1 MKIQTIRATVA
12 AALVA
17 MTSAG
22 AAQALT
28 LSSSSFRESG
38 PIARKYAGD
47 QAGNAN
53 CLGMNV
59 SPALSWSGAP
69 DGTKSFALEMVD
81 LEGRNGT
88 GVNHFVAYGIPANV
102 TGFAEGELSKPS
114 PKYVGGLSTQGLG
127 TFMGPCPPAGTGAHH
142 YSFVLIATDLDPT
155 ALPPGLTREALMAKL
170 VDGNHAK
177 LAAGI
182 TGLFAHP

>member
-1 MKIQTIRATVA
+1 MRHAIRIAVLAAT
-12 AALVA
+12 AALGL
-17 MTSAG
+17 AG
-22 AAQALT
+22 AANAFSLT
-28 LSSSSFRESG
+28 SYSFKEAG
-38 PIARKYAGD
+38 PIGRQYAGD

-69 DGTKSFALEMVD
+69 DGAKSFALEMVD

-88 GVNHFVAYGIPANV
+88 GVNHFVAYGIPATV
-102 TGFAEGELSKPS
+102 MGFAEGELSKPS
-114 PKYVGGLSTQGLG
+114 SKYVGGKSTQGLA

-142 YSFVLIATDLDPT
+142 YSFVLIATDLEPA
-155 ALPPGLTREALMAKL
+155 ALPPGLTREELMAKL

-177 LAAGI
+177 LAAGL